1 MRLCVVKGTV
11 PLTTPLVVFFAYLV
25 KIDYLCSQNRLCYK
39 KRSVVL
45 MSVALFDEHS
55 AV

>member
-1 MRLCVVKGTV
+1 MRLSVVKGTV

-45 MSVALFDEHS
+45 MSVALFNEHCI
-55 AV
+55 V